1 MSKPDYLFRILRK
14 GFATVKA
21 MPEKESRDCKTCLDC
36 QNGKPCKNM
45 VQIETGK
52 TRLVCSFPVT
62 IANPFYGNKLSTF
75 ATRPSLDFDSVESAR
90 VFCRKEKKRIG
101 RIEKARNNPK
111 TRGLN
116 DRGGMA
122 QLGKDS
128 LPVHNVQSKGRV
140 IVKGK
145 TESRFAV
152 KDNTDS
158 KYMAESA
165 IAIVKGNKKTLSL
178 QSPVIRHIPFV
189 MTKAESKGDE

>member
-14 GFATVKA
+14 GFATVTA
-21 MPEKESRDCKTCLDC
+21 MPEKESRECKVCIDC
-36 QNGKPCKNM
+36 QNGKQCKNM

-75 ATRPSLDFDSVESAR
+75 ATRPSLDFESVESAR
-90 VFCRKEKKRIG
+90 VFCRKEKKRVA

-122 QLGKDS
+122 KLKDS
-128 LPVHNVQSKGRV
+128 FDPVHTVQSKGRV

-152 KDNTDS
+152 KDNADS
-158 KYMAESA
+158 KFMPDEARD
-165 IAIVKGNKKTLSL
+165 IVKGNKKTLSL
-178 QSPVIRHIPFV
+178 QRPIVRHEPFV
-189 MTKAESKGDE
+189 MTKAELKGEE